1 MKLLS
6 HGKLC
11 AGNPLARF
19 DEGASASEEPRRNAQ
34 LHNAVH
40 VCTLVV
46 FASLSL
52 LTAAGSEEFPS
63 VEKAMV
69 GFSTNTVAAQE
80 RAYQYVLEKSR
91 TMNGQNART
100 VLQAL
105 KTMAEALKRG
115 AEFDDICL
123 AGMASDDERMR
134 FDCASALLQSPTLAT
149 NPTNLILGVEKTVR
163 NAEMF
168 LLPHRLELVR
178 SVAGVRMQKLSDAKG
193 ALALIDEAIAWAGED
208 RPFVWQMCLRKMEI
222 LRDAKMDDALEKE
235 ARLILSNADCPSQPY
250 QTASYALVD
259 IAVRRKNAQAAG
271 ELLLDVIRKVD
282 PVPMGIAKRLL
293 DANVDE
299 ATLDAAVTLLRTRL
313 AGMPLGDATAFRT
326 AVEKVQPEIIE
337 LLNRLGRCDEALAE
351 CRVLVL
357 LSSPKSYQAAVNLTA
372 ASLKRADG
380 NLGRA
385 TAFMNF
391 QKKGF
396 VPKERNILLD
406 APQLSDGVRAEA
418 RKSLP
423 VGKSEVWGESLAVS
437 ARLIWL
443 DDPVAAVREA
453 MRAFGLA
460 PFDNKSLQ
468 ICADAIMQPI
478 LTVTRNPDSAK
489 GIVDYLMYGPNGPDG
504 AKGTQDDLPSPF
516 ENLEPVLKL
525 GHGN

>member
-1 MKLLS
+1 M
-6 HGKLC
+6 
-11 AGNPLARF
+11 
-19 DEGASASEEPRRNAQ
+19 NAK
-34 LHNAVH
+34 H

-46 FASLSL
+46 SASLSL
-52 LTAAGSEEFPS
+52 LTVAGAEEFPS
-63 VEKAMV
+63 VEKALV

-91 TMNGQNART
+91 TMNGQDART

-115 AEFDDICL
+115 AEFDGICL
-123 AGMASDDERMR
+123 AGMASDNESVR
-134 FDCASALLQSPTLAT
+134 FACATALLQSPALAT
-149 NPTNLILGVEKTVR
+149 APSNLVSRVER
-163 NAEMF
+163 LLNA
-168 LLPHRLELVR
+168 PD
-178 SVAGVRMQKLSDAKG
+178 ALSAAHWSEIFRARCY
-193 ALALIDEAIAWAGED
+193 ALA
-208 RPFVWQMCLRKMEI
+208 
-222 LRDAKMDDALEKE
+222 
-235 ARLILSNADCPSQPY
+235 
-250 QTASYALVD
+250 D
-259 IAVRRKNAQAAG
+259 IAVGRKNAQAAG

-299 ATLDAAVTLLRTRL
+299 ATLDAAVALLRTRL

-357 LSSPKSYQAAVNLTA
+357 LSSPRSYQAAVNLTA

-391 QKKGF
+391 QKKGL

-443 DDPVAAVREA
+443 DDPLAAVREA

-468 ICADAIMQPI
+468 ACADAMMQPI

-489 GIVDYLMYGPNGPDG
+489 GIVDYLMHGPNGPDG
-504 AKGTQDDLPSPF
+504 AKGTQDDLSSPL

>member
-1 MKLLS
+1 M
-6 HGKLC
+6 
-11 AGNPLARF
+11 
-19 DEGASASEEPRRNAQ
+19 NAK
-34 LHNAVH
+34 H

-46 FASLSL
+46 SASLSL
-52 LTAAGSEEFPS
+52 LTAAGAEEFPS
-63 VEKAMV
+63 VEKALV

-80 RAYQYVLEKSR
+80 RAYQYVLGKSR
-91 TMNGQNART
+91 TMNGQDART

-115 AEFDDICL
+115 AEFDGICL
-123 AGMASDDERMR
+123 AGMASDNESVR
-134 FDCASALLQSPTLAT
+134 FACATALLQSPALAT
-149 NPTNLILGVEKTVR
+149 APSNLVSGVER
-163 NAEMF
+163 LLNA
-168 LLPHRLELVR
+168 PD
-178 SVAGVRMQKLSDAKG
+178 ALSAAHWSEIFRARCY
-193 ALALIDEAIAWAGED
+193 ALA
-208 RPFVWQMCLRKMEI
+208 
-222 LRDAKMDDALEKE
+222 
-235 ARLILSNADCPSQPY
+235 
-250 QTASYALVD
+250 D
-259 IAVRRKNAQAAG
+259 IAVGRKNAQAAG

-282 PVPMGIAKRLL
+282 PVPVGIARRLL

-299 ATLDAAVTLLRTRL
+299 ATLDAAVALLRTRL

-357 LSSPKSYQAAVNLTA
+357 LSSPRSYQAAVNLTA

-380 NLGRA
+380 NLSRA

-391 QKKGF
+391 QKKGL

-443 DDPVAAVREA
+443 DDPLAAVREA

-468 ICADAIMQPI
+468 ACADAMMQPI

-516 ENLEPVLKL
+516 EDLSTILKL
-525 GHGN
+525 GNGN

>member
-1 MKLLS
+1 M
-6 HGKLC
+6 
-11 AGNPLARF
+11 
-19 DEGASASEEPRRNAQ
+19 NAI
-34 LHNAVH
+34 H
-40 VCTLVV
+40 VCTLAV

-52 LTAAGSEEFPS
+52 LTAAGAEEFPS

-80 RAYQYVLEKSR
+80 RAYQYVLGKAKSLNGLNAKTVLAALR
-91 TMNGQNART
+91 TMSATLNRT
-100 VLQAL
+100 ADYDATCESGLES
-105 KTMAEALKRG
+105 TDEAV
-115 AEFDDICL
+115 
-123 AGMASDDERMR
+123 R
-134 FDCASALLQSPTLAT
+134 FACASALLQSPTDPSNAVLK
-149 NPTNLILGVEKTVR
+149 VERLVKT
-163 NAEMF
+163 
-168 LLPHRLELVR
+168 P
-178 SVAGVRMQKLSDAKG
+178 G
-193 ALALIDEAIAWAGED
+193 ALVPAHRSELFRATS
-208 RPFVWQMCLRKMEI
+208 F
-222 LRDAKMDDALEKE
+222 
-235 ARLILSNADCPSQPY
+235 
-250 QTASYALVD
+250 ALVD
-259 IAVRRKNAQAAG
+259 LAVGRKDAKTAG
-271 ELLLDVIRKVD
+271 ELLVDVIRKVE
-282 PVPMGIAKRLL
+282 PVPAGIARRLV
-293 DANVDE
+293 DADVDK
-299 ATLDAAVTLLRTRL
+299 ATLDAAVTALRARL
-313 AGMPLGDATAFRT
+313 AEMPLDDAATFRT
-326 AVEKVQPEIIE
+326 AAERMQPEIIE

-391 QKKGF
+391 QKKGL

-443 DDPVAAVREA
+443 DDPLAAVREA

-468 ICADAIMQPI
+468 PCADAMMQPI

-489 GIVDYLMYGPNGPDG
+489 GIVDYLMHGPNGPDG

>member
-1 MKLLS
+1 M
-6 HGKLC
+6 
-11 AGNPLARF
+11 
-19 DEGASASEEPRRNAQ
+19 
-34 LHNAVH
+34 
-40 VCTLVV
+40 
-46 FASLSL
+46 
-52 LTAAGSEEFPS
+52 FPS
-63 VEKAMV
+63 RNGGGTWRSE
-69 GFSTNTVAAQE
+69 TWLQ
-80 RAYQYVLEKSR
+80 VLR
-91 TMNGQNART
+91 TMA
-100 VLQAL
+100 VAL
-105 KTMAEALKRG
+105 
-115 AEFDDICL
+115 
-123 AGMASDDERMR
+123 
-134 FDCASALLQSPTLAT
+134 
-149 NPTNLILGVEKTVR
+149 
-163 NAEMF
+163 
-168 LLPHRLELVR
+168 
-178 SVAGVRMQKLSDAKG
+178 
-193 ALALIDEAIAWAGED
+193 AGED
-208 RPFVWQMCLRKMEI
+208 AARVLLLRQRKVEAFVAARM
-222 LRDAKMDDALEKE
+222 DAETEREAMSLLQADGCPVVAYAFAAYVLADLE
-235 ARLILSNADCPSQPY
+235 ARRGNAEKAGELILS
-250 QTASYALVD
+250 L
-259 IAVRRKNAQAAG
+259 
-271 ELLLDVIRKVD
+271 IRKGGAQTPQGVARRLFEVNAGDACLSNAVD
-282 PVPMGIAKRLL
+282 A
-293 DANVDE
+293 
-299 ATLDAAVTLLRTRL
+299 LRRGL
-313 AGMPLGDATAFRT
+313 AHMPLGDASAFRA
-326 AVEKVQPEIIE
+326 AVERIQPEVVD

-489 GIVDYLMYGPNGPDG
+489 GIVDYLMYGPNGQDG

-516 ENLEPVLKL
+516 GDLESVLRL
-525 GHGN
+525 GCRN

>member
-1 MKLLS
+1 M
-6 HGKLC
+6 
-11 AGNPLARF
+11 
-19 DEGASASEEPRRNAQ
+19 NAK
-34 LHNAVH
+34 H

-46 FASLSL
+46 SASLSL

-63 VEKAMV
+63 VEKALV

-91 TMNGQNART
+91 TMNGQDART

-115 AEFDDICL
+115 AEFDGICL
-123 AGMASDDERMR
+123 AGMASDNESVR
-134 FDCASALLQSPTLAT
+134 FACATALLQSPALAT
-149 NPTNLILGVEKTVR
+149 APSNLVSGVER
-163 NAEMF
+163 LLNA
-168 LLPHRLELVR
+168 PD
-178 SVAGVRMQKLSDAKG
+178 ALSAAHWSEIFRARCY
-193 ALALIDEAIAWAGED
+193 ALA
-208 RPFVWQMCLRKMEI
+208 
-222 LRDAKMDDALEKE
+222 
-235 ARLILSNADCPSQPY
+235 
-250 QTASYALVD
+250 D
-259 IAVRRKNAQAAG
+259 IAVGRKNAQAAG

-282 PVPMGIAKRLL
+282 PVPVGIARRLS
-293 DANVDE
+293 DADVDE
-299 ATLDAAVTLLRTRL
+299 ATLDAAVALLRTRL

-357 LSSPKSYQAAVNLTA
+357 LSSPRSYQAAVNLTA

-391 QKKGF
+391 QKKGL

-423 VGKSEVWGESLAVS
+423 VGKSEAWGERLAVS

-443 DDPVAAVREA
+443 DDPLAAVREA

-468 ICADAIMQPI
+468 ACADAMMQPI

-489 GIVDYLMYGPNGPDG
+489 GIVDYLMHGPNGPDG

-516 ENLEPVLKL
+516 EDLSTILRL
-525 GHGN
+525 GNGN

>member
-1 MKLLS
+1 M
-6 HGKLC
+6 
-11 AGNPLARF
+11 
-19 DEGASASEEPRRNAQ
+19 NAK
-34 LHNAVH
+34 H
-40 VCTLVV
+40 VCALVV
-46 FASLSL
+46 SASLSL
-52 LTAAGSEEFPS
+52 LTATGAEEFPS
-63 VEKAMV
+63 VEKALV

-100 VLQAL
+100 VLQVL

-115 AEFDDICL
+115 AEFDEICF
-123 AGMASDDERMR
+123 AGMASDNESVR
-134 FDCASALLQSPTLAT
+134 FVCATALLQSPTLAT
-149 NPTNLILGVEKTVR
+149 APSNLVSRVER
-163 NAEMF
+163 
-168 LLPHRLELVR
+168 LLNTPD
-178 SVAGVRMQKLSDAKG
+178 ALSAAHWSEIFRARCY
-193 ALALIDEAIAWAGED
+193 ALA
-208 RPFVWQMCLRKMEI
+208 
-222 LRDAKMDDALEKE
+222 
-235 ARLILSNADCPSQPY
+235 
-250 QTASYALVD
+250 D

-357 LSSPKSYQAAVNLTA
+357 LSSPRSYQAAVNLTA

-423 VGKSEVWGESLAVS
+423 VGKSEGWGESLAVS
-437 ARLIWL
+437 AQLIWL

-504 AKGTQDDLPSPF
+504 AKGTQDDLSSPF

>member
-1 MKLLS
+1 MAT
-6 HGKLC
+6 GKALYGKPC
-11 AGNPLARF
+11 AGNPHARF
-19 DEGASASEEPRRNAQ
+19 DEGASVSEEPRRNAL
-34 LHNAVH
+34 LHNAIR

-52 LTAAGSEEFPS
+52 LTAAGSEEFLS

-91 TMNGQNART
+91 TMNGQNSKT
-100 VLQAL
+100 VLKAL

-115 AEFDDICL
+115 AEFDEICL

-134 FDCASALLQSPTLAT
+134 FACASALLQSPTLAT
-149 NPTNLILGVEKTVR
+149 APSNLVSRVER
-163 NAEMF
+163 
-168 LLPHRLELVR
+168 LLNTPD
-178 SVAGVRMQKLSDAKG
+178 ALSAANWSEIFRARCY
-193 ALALIDEAIAWAGED
+193 ALA
-208 RPFVWQMCLRKMEI
+208 
-222 LRDAKMDDALEKE
+222 
-235 ARLILSNADCPSQPY
+235 
-250 QTASYALVD
+250 D
-259 IAVRRKNAQAAG
+259 IAIRRKNAQAAG

-313 AGMPLGDATAFRT
+313 AGMPLGDATAFRA

-406 APQLSDGVRAEA
+406 APQLLDGVRAEA

-468 ICADAIMQPI
+468 ACADAMMQPI

-504 AKGTQDDLPSPF
+504 AKGTQDDLSSPF

>member
-1 MKLLS
+1 MKPVS
-6 HGKLC
+6 HGKSY
-11 AGNPLARF
+11 AGNPHARF
-19 DEGASASEEPRRNAQ
+19 DEGASASEEPRRNAL
-34 LHNAVH
+34 LHNAIH

-52 LTAAGSEEFPS
+52 LTAAGSEEFLS

-100 VLQAL
+100 VLQVL

-115 AEFDDICL
+115 AEFDEICF
-123 AGMASDDERMR
+123 AGMASDDERIR
-134 FDCASALLQSPTLAT
+134 FACASALLQSPTLTTA
-149 NPTNLILGVEKTVR
+149 PSNLVSRLDR
-163 NAEMF
+163 
-168 LLPHRLELVR
+168 LLNTPD
-178 SVAGVRMQKLSDAKG
+178 ALSAVHWSEIFRARCY
-193 ALALIDEAIAWAGED
+193 ALA
-208 RPFVWQMCLRKMEI
+208 
-222 LRDAKMDDALEKE
+222 
-235 ARLILSNADCPSQPY
+235 
-250 QTASYALVD
+250 D

-271 ELLLDVIRKVD
+271 EPLLDVIRKVD
-282 PVPMGIAKRLL
+282 PIPMGIAKRLL

-299 ATLDAAVTLLRTRL
+299 ATLDAAVTLLRTRI
-313 AGMPLGDATAFRT
+313 AGMPLDDATAFRT

-337 LLNRLGRCDEALAE
+337 LLNRLGRWDEALAE

-489 GIVDYLMYGPNGPDG
+489 GIVDYLMHGPNGPDG

-516 ENLEPVLKL
+516 ENLEPVLML
-525 GHGN
+525 GHVN

>member
-1 MKLLS
+1 MKPVS
-6 HGKLC
+6 
-11 AGNPLARF
+11 
-19 DEGASASEEPRRNAQ
+19 
-34 LHNAVH
+34 HNAIH

-52 LTAAGSEEFPS
+52 LTAAGSEEFLS

-100 VLQAL
+100 VLHTL

-115 AEFDDICL
+115 AEFDEICL
-123 AGMASDDERMR
+123 AGMASDDERIR
-134 FDCASALLQSPTLAT
+134 FVCASALLQSPTLAT
-149 NPTNLILGVEKTVR
+149 APSNLVSRVER
-163 NAEMF
+163 
-168 LLPHRLELVR
+168 LLNTPD
-178 SVAGVRMQKLSDAKG
+178 ALSAVHWSEIFRARCY
-193 ALALIDEAIAWAGED
+193 ALA
-208 RPFVWQMCLRKMEI
+208 
-222 LRDAKMDDALEKE
+222 
-235 ARLILSNADCPSQPY
+235 
-250 QTASYALVD
+250 D

-326 AVEKVQPEIIE
+326 SVEKVQPEIIE

-357 LSSPKSYQAAVNLTA
+357 LSSPNSYQAAVNLTA

-468 ICADAIMQPI
+468 VCADAMMQPI
-478 LTVTRNPDSAK
+478 LTVTRNPDLAK
-489 GIVDYLMYGPNGPDG
+489 GIVDYLMYGSNGPDG

>member
-1 MKLLS
+1 MAFRNLAVLACMFT
-6 HGKLC
+6 C
-11 AGNPLARF
+11 A
-19 DEGASASEEPRRNAQ
+19 ASAFARAE
-34 LHNAVH
+34 
-40 VCTLVV
+40 
-46 FASLSL
+46 FASLAQAQ
-52 LTAAGSEEFPS
+52 AAFATGDP
-63 VEKAMV
+63 ADR
-69 GFSTNTVAAQE
+69 E
-80 RAYQYVLEKSR
+80 RAYRYVLDAAGAADGRNASAWLQVLR
-91 TMNGQNART
+91 TMAVALGRVSEYDAVCERGFSSPDEAVRFASLMALALSPSASRAPEDFVSRLEGAARGG
-100 VLQAL
+100 VALDVAHRIEAL
-105 KTMAEALKRG
+105 KTAAAFRTARLMDGRG
-115 AEFDDICL
+115 A
-123 AGMASDDERMR
+123 G
-134 FDCASALLQSPTLAT
+134 ALL
-149 NPTNLILGVEKTVR
+149 
-163 NAEMF
+163 
-168 LLPHRLELVR
+168 
-178 SVAGVRMQKLSDAKG
+178 
-193 ALALIDEAIAWAGED
+193 DEAIGLAGED
-208 RPFVWQMCLRKMEI
+208 AARVLLLRQRKVEAFVAARM
-222 LRDAKMDDALEKE
+222 DAETEREATSLLQADGCPVVAYAFAAYVLADLE
-235 ARLILSNADCPSQPY
+235 ARRGNAEKAGELILS
-250 QTASYALVD
+250 L
-259 IAVRRKNAQAAG
+259 
-271 ELLLDVIRKVD
+271 IRKGGAQTPQGVARRLFEVNAGDACLSNAVD
-282 PVPMGIAKRLL
+282 A
-293 DANVDE
+293 
-299 ATLDAAVTLLRTRL
+299 LRRGL
-313 AGMPLGDATAFRT
+313 AHMPLGDAAAFRA
-326 AVEKVQPEIIE
+326 AVERIQPEVVD

-504 AKGTQDDLPSPF
+504 AKGTQDDLSSPF
-516 ENLEPVLKL
+516 ENIEPVLKL

>member
-1 MKLLS
+1 M
-6 HGKLC
+6 
-11 AGNPLARF
+11 
-19 DEGASASEEPRRNAQ
+19 NAK
-34 LHNAVH
+34 H

-46 FASLSL
+46 SASLSL
-52 LTAAGSEEFPS
+52 LTATGAEEFPS

-100 VLQAL
+100 VLLAL

-115 AEFDDICL
+115 AEFDEICL

-134 FDCASALLQSPTLAT
+134 FACASALLQSPTLAT
-149 NPTNLILGVEKTVR
+149 APSNLVSRVER
-163 NAEMF
+163 
-168 LLPHRLELVR
+168 LLNTPDALSAAHRSEIFR
-178 SVAGVRMQKLSDAKG
+178 ARCY
-193 ALALIDEAIAWAGED
+193 ALA
-208 RPFVWQMCLRKMEI
+208 
-222 LRDAKMDDALEKE
+222 
-235 ARLILSNADCPSQPY
+235 
-250 QTASYALVD
+250 D

-271 ELLLDVIRKVD
+271 ELLFDVIRKVD

-299 ATLDAAVTLLRTRL
+299 ATLDAAVTVLRTRL
-313 AGMPLGDATAFRT
+313 AGMPLGDTTAFRT
-326 AVEKVQPEIIE
+326 AVEKTQPEIIE
-337 LLNRLGRCDEALAE
+337 ILNRLGRCDEALGE

-357 LSSPKSYQAAVNLTA
+357 LSGQRSYQAAVNLTA
-372 ASLKRADG
+372 LSLKRADG

-468 ICADAIMQPI
+468 ACADAMMQPI

-504 AKGTQDDLPSPF
+504 AKGTQDDLSSPF

>member
-1 MKLLS
+1 M
-6 HGKLC
+6 
-11 AGNPLARF
+11 
-19 DEGASASEEPRRNAQ
+19 NAK
-34 LHNAVH
+34 H

-63 VEKAMV
+63 VEKALV

-91 TMNGQNART
+91 TMNGQDART

-115 AEFDDICL
+115 AEFDGICL
-123 AGMASDDERMR
+123 AGMASDNESVR
-134 FDCASALLQSPTLAT
+134 FACATALLQSPALAT
-149 NPTNLILGVEKTVR
+149 APSNLVSGVER
-163 NAEMF
+163 LLNA
-168 LLPHRLELVR
+168 PD
-178 SVAGVRMQKLSDAKG
+178 ALSAAHWSEIFRARCY
-193 ALALIDEAIAWAGED
+193 ALA
-208 RPFVWQMCLRKMEI
+208 
-222 LRDAKMDDALEKE
+222 
-235 ARLILSNADCPSQPY
+235 
-250 QTASYALVD
+250 D
-259 IAVRRKNAQAAG
+259 IAVGRKNAQAAG

-357 LSSPKSYQAAVNLTA
+357 LSSPRSYQAAVNLTA

-380 NLGRA
+380 NLSRA
-385 TAFMNF
+385 MAFMNF
-391 QKKGF
+391 QKKGL

-443 DDPVAAVREA
+443 DDPLAAVREA

-468 ICADAIMQPI
+468 ACADAMMQPI

-489 GIVDYLMYGPNGPDG
+489 GIVDYLMYGPNGQDG

-516 ENLEPVLKL
+516 GDLESVLKL
-525 GHGN
+525 GCRN

>member
-1 MKLLS
+1 M
-6 HGKLC
+6 
-11 AGNPLARF
+11 
-19 DEGASASEEPRRNAQ
+19 NAK
-34 LHNAVH
+34 H

-46 FASLSL
+46 SASLSL
-52 LTAAGSEEFPS
+52 LTAAGAEEFPS
-63 VEKAMV
+63 VEKALV

-80 RAYQYVLEKSR
+80 RAYQYVLGKSR
-91 TMNGQNART
+91 TMNGQDART

-115 AEFDDICL
+115 AEYDEICH
-123 AGMASDDERMR
+123 AGMTSDDERMR
-134 FDCASALLQSPTLAT
+134 FACASALLQSPTLAA
-149 NPTNLILGVEKTVR
+149 NPTNLILGVEKTVK
-163 NAEMF
+163 NAEAL

-178 SVAGVRMQKLSDAKG
+178 SVAGVRMQKLSDANG
-193 ALALIDEAIAWAGED
+193 ALALIDEAIAWAGDD
-208 RPFVWQMCLRKMEI
+208 RLSVWQMRLKRMEVF
-222 LRDAKMDDALEKE
+222 RAAKMDDALEKE
-235 ARLILSNADCPSQPY
+235 ARLILSDADCPSQPY
-250 QTASYALVD
+250 QAASYALAD
-259 IAVRRKNAQAAG
+259 FAVRRKNAQAAG

-313 AGMPLGDATAFRT
+313 AGMPLGDTTAFRT

-380 NLGRA
+380 NLSRA
-385 TAFMNF
+385 MAFMNF
-391 QKKGF
+391 QKKGL

-443 DDPVAAVREA
+443 DDPLAAVREA

-468 ICADAIMQPI
+468 ACADAMMQPI

-489 GIVDYLMYGPNGPDG
+489 GIVDYLMYGPNGQDG

-516 ENLEPVLKL
+516 GDLESVLKL
-525 GHGN
+525 GCRN

>member
-1 MKLLS
+1 MK
-6 HGKLC
+6 
-11 AGNPLARF
+11 PV
-19 DEGASASEEPRRNAQ
+19 
-34 LHNAVH
+34 HNAIH

-52 LTAAGSEEFPS
+52 LTAAGSEEFLS

-69 GFSTNTVAAQE
+69 GFSTKTVAAQE

-115 AEFDDICL
+115 AEFDEICL
-123 AGMASDDERMR
+123 AGMASDDEQMR
-134 FDCASALLQSPTLAT
+134 FACASALLQSPTLAT
-149 NPTNLILGVEKTVR
+149 APSNLVSRVER
-163 NAEMF
+163 
-168 LLPHRLELVR
+168 LLNTPD
-178 SVAGVRMQKLSDAKG
+178 ALSAAHCSEIFMARCY
-193 ALALIDEAIAWAGED
+193 ALA
-208 RPFVWQMCLRKMEI
+208 
-222 LRDAKMDDALEKE
+222 
-235 ARLILSNADCPSQPY
+235 
-250 QTASYALVD
+250 D

-326 AVEKVQPEIIE
+326 SVEKVQPEIIE

-357 LSSPKSYQAAVNLTA
+357 LSSPKSYRAAVNLTA

-406 APQLSDGVRAEA
+406 APQLLDGVRAEA

-489 GIVDYLMYGPNGPDG
+489 GIVDYLMHGPNGPDG

>member
-1 MKLLS
+1 MKPVS
-6 HGKLC
+6 HGKPF
-11 AGNPLARF
+11 AGNPHARF
-19 DEGASASEEPRRNAQ
+19 DDGASASEEPRRNAL
-34 LHNAVH
+34 LHNAIH

-52 LTAAGSEEFPS
+52 LTAAGSEEFLS

-105 KTMAEALKRG
+105 NTMSEALKRG
-115 AEFDDICL
+115 AEFDEICL

-134 FDCASALLQSPTLAT
+134 FACASALLQSPTLAT
-149 NPTNLILGVEKTVR
+149 APSNLVSRVDR
-163 NAEMF
+163 
-168 LLPHRLELVR
+168 LLNTPD
-178 SVAGVRMQKLSDAKG
+178 ALSAALWSEIFRARCY
-193 ALALIDEAIAWAGED
+193 ALA
-208 RPFVWQMCLRKMEI
+208 
-222 LRDAKMDDALEKE
+222 
-235 ARLILSNADCPSQPY
+235 
-250 QTASYALVD
+250 D

-337 LLNRLGRCDEALAE
+337 LLNRLGRCAEALAE

-406 APQLSDGVRAEA
+406 APQLLDGVRAEA

-423 VGKSEVWGESLAVS
+423 IGKSEVWGESLAVS

-468 ICADAIMQPI
+468 ACADAMMQPI

-489 GIVDYLMYGPNGPDG
+489 GIVDYLMHGPNGPDG